1 MHLLLQIVM
10 DCIGLLNSHEKIRLC
25 YNNIVINVEI
35 DFYNVH
41 IEDSYKIKK
50 IKDMKFILNYL
61 TYRVD
66 NNYAIHN
73 MSLFNMINEWRCHNL
88 LYAFRLF
95 KRKTKSVDLNVN
107 KKYIFNI
114 LYFIGS
120 IFYF

>member
-1 MHLLLQIVM
+1 MK
-10 DCIGLLNSHEKIRLC
+10 KIRLC

-73 MSLFNMINEWRCHNL
+73 MSLFNMINKWRCHNL
-88 LYAFRLF
+88 LYAFGLF
-95 KRKTKSVDLNVN
+95 KSRTKSVDLNVN
-107 KKYIFNI
+107 KNYIFNI